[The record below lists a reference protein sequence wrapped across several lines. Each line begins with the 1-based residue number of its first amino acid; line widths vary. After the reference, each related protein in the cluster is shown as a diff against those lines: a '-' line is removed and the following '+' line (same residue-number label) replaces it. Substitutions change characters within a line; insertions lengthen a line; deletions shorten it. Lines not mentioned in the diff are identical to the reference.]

1 MRVCCCCESWE
12 SGGIESFLTNVLL
25 RMDRTGLEVDIVA
38 AELRE
43 SVFTEQLRE
52 AGVRFYELSGS
63 LNRIAR
69 NSRLLQ
75 GIFEERKYDVFH
87 LHAYQALSFRYLRQA
102 KRCGIPVR
110 IAHSHNTALRK
121 SRGRWLKLRVHQAA
135 RFFLTGSATHLW
147 ACSKQAA
154 EFLFS
159 SKTLREKGYRFIP
172 NGIEVERFRFNSEA
186 REQIRKELHCESK
199 LVIGNVGRLCYQ
211 KNQAFLLEA
220 FAEVHGKQPD
230 SVLLLVGEG
239 EDRPMLEE
247 QAERLGIREATIF
260 YGTCGQVERLYWG
273 MDVFAFPSRFEGL
286 GIAAVEAQ
294 AAGLPVL
301 CSEEVPEEALFTRQA
316 KRIPLEAG
324 RWAQAILGWKAAG
337 DRSPLSAEEE
347 RRFAVGH
354 TAWIMEK
361 AYREEEAGGR

>member
-43 SVFTEQLRE
+43 SVFTERLRK
-52 AGVRFYELSGS
+52 AGIHFYELSGN

-75 GIFEERKYDVFH
+75 KIFEERKYDVFH

-172 NGIEVERFRFNSEA
+172 NGIEVERFRFNPEV
-186 REQIRKELHCESK
+186 RDQVRRELHCEEKS
-199 LVIGNVGRLCYQ
+199 VIGNVGRLCYQ
-211 KNQAFLLEA
+211 KNQAFLLEV
-220 FAEVHGKQPD
+220 FAKVHGKRPD
-230 SVLLLVGEG
+230 SVLLLVGDG

-273 MDVFAFPSRFEGL
+273 MDVFALPSRFEGL
-286 GIAAVEAQ
+286 PVTGVEAQ
-294 AAGLPVL
+294 AAGLPCLFSDTVTRECEVGRNSQFL
-301 CSEEVPEEALFTRQA
+301 PPDAPGHWAEILLKAEPGNRSEGAEAAKSAGFDIIDVAQRIELFYVRMGA
-316 KRIPLEAG
+316 DG
-324 RWAQAILGWKAAG
+324 
-337 DRSPLSAEEE
+337 
-347 RRFAVGH
+347 
-354 TAWIMEK
+354 
-361 AYREEEAGGR
+361 

>member
-43 SVFTEQLRE
+43 SVFTERLRK
-52 AGVRFYELSGS
+52 AGIHFYELSGN

-75 GIFEERKYDVFH
+75 RIFEERKYDVFH

-172 NGIEVERFRFNSEA
+172 NGIEVERFRFNPEV
-186 REQIRKELHCESK
+186 RDQVRRELHCEEKS
-199 LVIGNVGRLCYQ
+199 VIGNVGRLCYQ
-211 KNQAFLLEA
+211 KNQAFLLKV
-220 FAEVHGKQPD
+220 FAKVHGKRPD
-230 SVLLLVGEG
+230 SVLLLVGDG

-286 GIAAVEAQ
+286 GIAAVDAQ

>member
-172 NGIEVERFRFNSEA
+172 NGIEVERFRFNGANPQGAS
-186 REQIRKELHCESK
+186 L
-199 LVIGNVGRLCYQ
+199 
-211 KNQAFLLEA
+211 
-220 FAEVHGKQPD
+220 
-230 SVLLLVGEG
+230 
-239 EDRPMLEE
+239 
-247 QAERLGIREATIF
+247 
-260 YGTCGQVERLYWG
+260 
-273 MDVFAFPSRFEGL
+273 
-286 GIAAVEAQ
+286 
-294 AAGLPVL
+294 
-301 CSEEVPEEALFTRQA
+301 
-316 KRIPLEAG
+316 
-324 RWAQAILGWKAAG
+324 
-337 DRSPLSAEEE
+337 
-347 RRFAVGH
+347 
-354 TAWIMEK
+354 
-361 AYREEEAGGR
+361 

>member
-12 SGGIESFLTNVLL
+12 SGGIESFLTNALL

-75 GIFEERKYDVFH
+75 GIFEERKYNVFH
-87 LHAYQALSFRYLRQA
+87 LHAYQALSFRYLKQA
-102 KRCGIPVR
+102 KQSGIPVR

-172 NGIEVERFRFNSEA
+172 NGIEVERFRFNPEV
-186 REQIRKELHCESK
+186 RDQVRRELHCEEKS
-199 LVIGNVGRLCYQ
+199 VIGNVGRLCYQ
-211 KNQAFLLEA
+211 KNQAFLLEV
-220 FAEVHGKQPD
+220 FAKVHGKRPD
-230 SVLLLVGEG
+230 SVLLLVGDG

>member
-43 SVFTEQLRE
+43 SVFTERLRK
-52 AGVRFYELSGS
+52 AGIHFYELSGN

-75 GIFEERKYDVFH
+75 RIFEERKYDVFH

-172 NGIEVERFRFNSEA
+172 NGIEVERFRFNPEV
-186 REQIRKELHCESK
+186 RDQVRRELHCEEKS
-199 LVIGNVGRLCYQ
+199 VIGNVGRLCYQ
-211 KNQAFLLEA
+211 KNQAFLLEV
-220 FAEVHGKQPD
+220 FAKVHGKRPD
-230 SVLLLVGEG
+230 SVLLLVGDG

-361 AYREEEAGGR
+361 AYREEGAGGR

>member
-43 SVFTEQLRE
+43 SVFTERLRK
-52 AGVRFYELSGS
+52 AGIHFYELSGN

-75 GIFEERKYDVFH
+75 KIFEERKYDVFH

-172 NGIEVERFRFNSEA
+172 NGIEVERFRFNPEV
-186 REQIRKELHCESK
+186 RDQVRRELHCEEKS
-199 LVIGNVGRLCYQ
+199 VIGNVGRLCYQ
-211 KNQAFLLEA
+211 KNQAFLLEV
-220 FAEVHGKQPD
+220 FAKVHGKRPD
-230 SVLLLVGEG
+230 SVLLLVGDG

>member
-12 SGGIESFLTNVLL
+12 SGGIESFLTNALL

-75 GIFEERKYDVFH
+75 GIFEERKYNVFH
-87 LHAYQALSFRYLRQA
+87 LHAYQALSFRYLKQA
-102 KRCGIPVR
+102 KQSGIPVR

-121 SRGRWLKLRVHQAA
+121 SRGRRLKLGIHCISRAL
-135 RFFLTGSATHLW
+135 LTGYATDLW
-147 ACSKQAA
+147 ACSRQAA

-159 SKTLREKGYRFIP
+159 PRELKGKGYRFIP
-172 NGIEVERFRFNSEA
+172 NGIEMERFRFNSEA

-247 QAERLGIREATIF
+247 QAERLGIRERVLF
-260 YGTCGQVERLYWG
+260 YGISG
-273 MDVFAFPSRFEGL
+273 
-286 GIAAVEAQ
+286 AAVLGDGCFCVSE
-294 AAGLPVL
+294 PV
-301 CSEEVPEEALFTRQA
+301 R
-316 KRIPLEAG
+316 G
-324 RWAQAILGWKAAG
+324 AG
-337 DRSPLSAEEE
+337 DRGCRSAGSG
-347 RRFAVGH
+347 ASGH
-354 TAWIMEK
+354 LFGGG
-361 AYREEEAGGR
+361 AGGSALYPPSGTDPAGIRPVGPGHPETEGGRGPLTLER